1 MWSRE
6 RWKTYI
12 LLYTERSINI
22 FSRIQLWKCSALFKG
37 SVFASSLRNE
47 GDSLMLVGLGCPNPD
62 FSGK

>member
-1 MWSRE
+1 MENIYSIIHGAIY
-6 RWKTYI
+6 KHI
-12 LLYTERSINI
+12 FPYTAMEA
-22 FSRIQLWKCSALFKG
+22 SALFKG